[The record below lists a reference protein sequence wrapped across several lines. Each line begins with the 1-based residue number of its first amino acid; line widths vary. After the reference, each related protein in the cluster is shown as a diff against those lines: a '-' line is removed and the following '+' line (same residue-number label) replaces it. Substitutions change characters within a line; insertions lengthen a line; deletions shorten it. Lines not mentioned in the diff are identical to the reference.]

1 MEAKKYIQV
10 ALDEEMRRS
19 YLDYAMSVIIGRA
32 LPDVRDG
39 FKPVHR
45 RILWTMHEL
54 GNTHNKPYKK
64 SARITG
70 DTLGKYHPHG
80 DSAVYETMVRLV
92 QPFSLRY
99 PLLDGQGNWG
109 SVDGDEPAAQR
120 YTEVRLARIT
130 TQILADIEKET
141 VDFQPNYDESLQ
153 EPVVLPVRFPHL
165 LVNGASGIAVGMAT
179 NIPPHNLGEI
189 IDATIHLI
197 QNPDAELQTLMKH
210 IPGPDFPTGGF
221 IYGRAGIR
229 QAYETG
235 RGTIIMRARAA
246 IDKVGRGSAQRDAIV
261 ITEIPYQVI
270 KAKLVEK
277 IAELVNDRKLEGIAD
292 LRDESDRQGMRIVI
306 ELKREAVPQIILNN
320 LYKLTPMQSSFGVIN
335 LAIVNGQPKV
345 LNLKETLE
353 EFIHFRRDTVRR
365 RTIYELNKA
374 EARAHILEGLKRA
387 LDHIEAVIT
396 LIRAA
401 KSAPEARS
409 GLMASF
415 QFSEKQ
421 AQAILDMQL
430 QRLTGLERQKL
441 VEEYQEIIKKIA
453 ELKEILA
460 NEYVL
465 KNVIIEELKAIR
477 KDFADERRTQIV
489 DEEAEFTLEDLIPDD
504 EVVITVTQAGF
515 IKRTPLTVFTQQS
528 RGGKGRY
535 GISLRGED
543 FVTHV
548 FVATAHSYIMVFTD
562 QGRVYN
568 FKVHEIPEAQAA
580 SRGKAIASIANISAS
595 EKVAGVV
602 AVRDFAEDKYMVMV
616 TRKGTIKKTQLSEF
630 DNLRASGLIAMS
642 VDEGDELIS
651 TEVTDGKKKIF
662 LATHDGQAICFDESD
677 VRSMGRTARG
687 VRGVNLEPD
696 DYVVSVC
703 AVTGDEQML
712 SITGKGYGKQTP
724 LSEYRV
730 QSRGGKGV
738 INVKTTERNGK
749 VVAVMPVKEDDE
761 VMIITS
767 QGKLVRLEA
776 SDIRETGRSAQGVRV
791 ITLSEEDEV
800 ASASLVGRGQEEID
814 QRDEADVHQGAQP
827 S

>member
-1 MEAKKYIQV
+1 
-10 ALDEEMRRS
+10 
-19 YLDYAMSVIIGRA
+19 
-32 LPDVRDG
+32 
-39 FKPVHR
+39 
-45 RILWTMHEL
+45 
-54 GNTHNKPYKK
+54 
-64 SARITG
+64 
-70 DTLGKYHPHG
+70 
-80 DSAVYETMVRLV
+80 
-92 QPFSLRY
+92 
-99 PLLDGQGNWG
+99 
-109 SVDGDEPAAQR
+109 
-120 YTEVRLARIT
+120 
-130 TQILADIEKET
+130 
-141 VDFQPNYDESLQ
+141 
-153 EPVVLPVRFPHL
+153 
-165 LVNGASGIAVGMAT
+165 
-179 NIPPHNLGEI
+179 
-189 IDATIHLI
+189 
-197 QNPDAELQTLMKH
+197 
-210 IPGPDFPTGGF
+210 
-221 IYGRAGIR
+221 
-229 QAYETG
+229 
-235 RGTIIMRARAA
+235 
-246 IDKVGRGSAQRDAIV
+246 
-261 ITEIPYQVI
+261 
-270 KAKLVEK
+270 
-277 IAELVNDRKLEGIAD
+277 
-292 LRDESDRQGMRIVI
+292 
-306 ELKREAVPQIILNN
+306 
-320 LYKLTPMQSSFGVIN
+320 
-335 LAIVNGQPKV
+335 
-345 LNLKETLE
+345 
-353 EFIHFRRDTVRR
+353 
-365 RTIYELNKA
+365 
-374 EARAHILEGLKRA
+374 
-387 LDHIEAVIT
+387 
-396 LIRAA
+396 
-401 KSAPEARS
+401 
-409 GLMASF
+409 
-415 QFSEKQ
+415 
-421 AQAILDMQL
+421 
-430 QRLTGLERQKL
+430 
-441 VEEYQEIIKKIA
+441 
-453 ELKEILA
+453 
-460 NEYVL
+460 
-465 KNVIIEELKAIR
+465 
-477 KDFADERRTQIV
+477 V

-515 IKRTPLTVFTQQS
+515 IKRTPLTVFTQQG